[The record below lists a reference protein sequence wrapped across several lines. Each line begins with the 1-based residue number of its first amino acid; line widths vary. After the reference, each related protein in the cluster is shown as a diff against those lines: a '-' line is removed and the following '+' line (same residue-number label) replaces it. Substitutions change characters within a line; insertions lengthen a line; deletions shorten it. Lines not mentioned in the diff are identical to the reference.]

1 MVLYVGMQCKLYSC
15 LKKQHLAPE
24 SILPGRTLYQ
34 LLKSALCHLYKV
46 NGNISRQ
53 VSRLFTFIAKTN
65 CPLPPLSCSLFGCF
79 SFFVCLFVLLAVVS
93 GPFKWLV
100 WPKYF
105 WTLERKSQKQ
115 APLSSLPPSLL
126 VSASSAGVCHPL
138 LSPTDMC
145 LPVYCCWPGRLVG
158 VQAGALSLT
167 LWNTTAVRLLPDS
180 MLIVWF
186 NAPMFN
192 HEEKW
197 REREIMIISSKFFC
211 VGSHLYTFRMR
222 CCLQNGKKQTN
233 KQSHLIDVICCIFP
247 KMLSIIYVL
256 VAKIVSAAHH

>member
-1 MVLYVGMQCKLYSC
+1 MRCILYSC
-15 LKKQHLAPE
+15 LKTKQTLLNTPE
-24 SILPGRTLYQ
+24 IILPGRTLISYWNQ
-34 LLKSALCHLYKV
+34 HFVTSTKLMAAFVDRWVDSSASSQKQNALYLP
-46 NGNISRQ
+46 SLAPYSA
-53 VSRLFTFIAKTN
+53 VSVLFCFFGFF
-65 CPLPPLSCSLFGCF
+65 LP
-79 SFFVCLFVLLAVVS
+79 VAS

-100 WPKYF
+100 WPTDF
-105 WTLERKSQKQ
+105 WTLEPKSQKQ
-115 APLSSLPPSLL
+115 APLSSLPPSSL

-211 VGSHLYTFRMR
+211 VGSHLHTFRMR
-222 CCLQNGKKQTN
+222 CCLQNSK
-233 KQSHLIDVICCIFP
+233 
-247 KMLSIIYVL
+247 
-256 VAKIVSAAHH
+256 

>member
-1 MVLYVGMQCKLYSC
+1 MDS
-15 LKKQHLAPE
+15 
-24 SILPGRTLYQ
+24 
-34 LLKSALCHLYKV
+34 V
-46 NGNISRQ
+46 NSP
-53 VSRLFTFIAKTN
+53 S
-65 CPLPPLSCSLFGCF
+65 PSLSSSLFGCF
-79 SFFVCLFVLLAVVS
+79 CCCFVVFSFGSYFATFQVICLAHRFLNA
-93 GPFKWLV
+93 
-100 WPKYF
+100 
-105 WTLERKSQKQ
+105 RSQRVKNKPRS
-115 APLSSLPPSLL
+115 PLFLPLLL

-211 VGSHLYTFRMR
+211 GGSHLYTF
-222 CCLQNGKKQTN
+222 
-233 KQSHLIDVICCIFP
+233 
-247 KMLSIIYVL
+247 
-256 VAKIVSAAHH
+256 

>member
-1 MVLYVGMQCKLYSC
+1 MDTNQVHDY
-15 LKKQHLAPE
+15 
-24 SILPGRTLYQ
+24 
-34 LLKSALCHLYKV
+34 
-46 NGNISRQ
+46 ISRYG
-53 VSRLFTFIAKTN
+53 SHRHHHKRKLPFTF
-65 CPLPPLSCSLFGCF
+65 P
-79 SFFVCLFVLLAVVS
+79 VLL
-93 GPFKWLV
+93 PFWLFQFFFSSSSFGSCFGTFQV
-100 WPKYF
+100 TCFASRFLNTGAKRVKNKP
-105 WTLERKSQKQ
+105 R
-115 APLSSLPPSLL
+115 LSSLPPSLH

-222 CCLQNGKKQTN
+222 CCL
-233 KQSHLIDVICCIFP
+233 
-247 KMLSIIYVL
+247 
-256 VAKIVSAAHH
+256 

>member
-1 MVLYVGMQCKLYSC
+1 MRVSSGHSMVSNPGALWDAMQIILL
-15 LKKQHLAPE
+15 LKKTNRHFL
-24 SILPGRTLYQ
+24 TLGSRNYSFGTDTYQ
-34 LLKSALCHLYKV
+34 LLKSSLCHLYKV
-46 NGNISRQ
+46 NGSISSQ
-53 VSRLFTFIAKTN
+53 VSWLFSFIAKTK

-79 SFFVCLFVLLAVVS
+79 SFFFGFFFFVLLPVVS

-100 WPKYF
+100 WPTDF
-105 WTLERKSQKQ
+105 WTLEPKSQKQ
-115 APLSSLPPSLL
+115 ALLSSLPPSSL

-211 VGSHLYTFRMR
+211 VGSHLHTFRMR
-222 CCLQNGKKQTN
+222 CCLQNSK
-233 KQSHLIDVICCIFP
+233 
-247 KMLSIIYVL
+247 
-256 VAKIVSAAHH
+256 